1 MRNDVL
7 LQSAAGTARSYTFA
21 LWQKLTRFLDYP
33 ELKLSDNLAVNSVTC
48 KNVSM
53 ALPPIAP
60 VPGATFR
67 RRILGSTRLV
77 FLLVLVALLALCLA
91 FAWTTRDA
99 MGSLSFLNKSGGSP
113 SVGGTRKTL
122 VDLSP
127 WQTVQALAPLAVTA
141 EESEFAHDAK
151 RLADHEVD
159 QAFAAALRQAT
170 LRARHLTLTGDAL
183 ALSQKVAQLQ
193 QLVTQDQAQV
203 GNINAQLSSK
213 GNQAKSGD
221 VDSRDLE
228 VAKAQLGLD
237 FDELADAQQDLNRE
251 SGDPSAQIQ
260 AELAAHES
268 SMSQYDKQSHGGGD
282 VAVISEKK
290 HGTMA
295 ARVQAWFRQRD
306 RYQLLQKALLQTRA
320 DIAALTAEHNAL
332 EAKANANA
340 ATPAADRG
348 TKLAI
353 LKDRSAERQILGIDE
368 DRIQTEQQ
376 LAAVYSKWSAQVL
389 LQHRIVLHLVLQS
402 LALIVLILICMVSFN
417 ALMRRPVAT
426 PALDRRRSQTLRSIL
441 ELSIQVVG
449 VVLILLVVF
458 GMPQQTPTILGL
470 ATAALTIALQDFII
484 AFLGWFVLIGKNGI
498 HVGDWVE
505 IDGVGG
511 EVTEVRLFSTTLL
524 ETGTMADKGLPTGRS
539 ITFMNGFAIRGQYF
553 NFSTSGQWM
562 WDDITVTL
570 PASADIHAM
579 VERIHAAVL
588 GESEKNARVAEQ
600 DWKDGAHGTSVSRF
614 SADPV
619 ANLRPSAA
627 GIDVQVRY
635 ITRASERFDQRN
647 RIYQKIIELLHDPG

>member
-1 MRNDVL
+1 
-7 LQSAAGTARSYTFA
+7 
-21 LWQKLTRFLDYP
+21 
-33 ELKLSDNLAVNSVTC
+33 
-48 KNVSM
+48 M

-113 SVGGTRKTL
+113 SVDSTRKTI
-122 VDLSP
+122 VDFSP
-127 WQTVQALAPLAVTA
+127 WQTVQALAPLAMTE
-141 EESEFAHDAK
+141 EESEFAHDAE

-170 LRARHLTLTGDAL
+170 LQAQHLTLTGDAL

-193 QLVTQDQAQV
+193 QLIKQDQAQV
-203 GNINAQLSSK
+203 GNINAQLSST
-213 GNQAKSGD
+213 GNQAKSGG
-221 VDSRDLE
+221 VDSGDLE

-260 AELAAHES
+260 AELTAHEA
-268 SMSQYDKQSHGGGD
+268 SMSQYDKQSHGDGK
-282 VAVISEKK
+282 VAVISEKQ

-295 ARVQAWFRQRD
+295 ARVQAWFTQRD
-306 RYQLLQKALLQTRA
+306 RYQLLQQALLQTRA
-320 DIAALTAEHNAL
+320 NIAALTAEHNAL

-340 ATPAADRG
+340 ATQAGDAADRG

-353 LKDRSAERQILGIDE
+353 LKDRSAERQILSIDD

-389 LQHRIVLHLVLQS
+389 LQHRIVLHLMLQS
-402 LALIVLILICMVSFN
+402 LVLIVLILICMVSFD
-417 ALMRRPVAT
+417 ALVRRLMAN

-470 ATAALTIALQDFII
+470 TTAALTIALQDFII
-484 AFLGWFVLIGKNGI
+484 AFLGWFLLIGKNGI

-505 IDGVGG
+505 INGVGG

-524 ETGTMADKGLPTGRS
+524 ETGTLAAKGLPTGRR

-562 WDDITVTL
+562 WDEITVSL
-570 PASADIHAM
+570 SASADIHAM

-600 DWKDGAHGTSVSRF
+600 EWKRGAHGASVSRF

-619 ANLRPSAA
+619 ENLRPSAA